1 MKTIRKRISSRML
14 LGLLIFVGVMIFV
27 GVLMRGKLNSLLRA
41 HIENVVAT
49 QAELMADIFEGKLN
63 AELERLSEMVEELQA
78 EGADDSAILSI
89 YSAMKK
95 ETESTY
101 GLLASDGTACYGEA
115 VSVREFSGI
124 RDSFRGN
131 KAISYNQEEGL
142 LFTVPVCNGD
152 NVRYVLYQKY
162 DKENASLQFAVDCFE
177 KEGYVSIRDID
188 GVVVVEAGNSELGNN
203 PILMEENFA
212 PINQKLN
219 ECLNIASSACV
230 FQKTSGKGYYFFK
243 ADLQW
248 TGMSLIGMVP
258 AEVVAADVTGIGML
272 VLWVFGLLLV
282 LFVIGCFYLFFSEQK
297 IQESKELREAK
308 LAAETANKAKSDFL
322 ANMSHEI
329 RTPINGILGMDAMM
343 LKECKDE
350 NLLEYAKNI
359 QSAGQS
365 LLSIIN
371 DILDISKIESG
382 KLEILSTNY
391 KIFSILND
399 CYNMTRVRAE
409 NKGLAL
415 ERQVDSQVPS
425 VLYGDEVRIRQIINN
440 LLSNAVKYT
449 KEGTVIFSLK
459 FQSTEADK
467 LYLIITV
474 TDTGI
479 GIRKEDVGKLFES
492 FTRVDEKANRNIEGT
507 GLGLNLT
514 KNLVEMMGG
523 EISVESEYGKGSRF
537 TVRIPQKVINTEPM
551 GDFLEQ
557 YKKFL
562 NTSGGDVQSVLA
574 PDARLLVVDDVEMNL
589 RVVQGLLKAT
599 QIQIDTA
606 MSGGECLKLVSKKQY
621 DIIFLDHMMPDMDG
635 IETLRRIRDMTDN
648 PNEKTPI
655 IMLTANAI
663 IGAKEEYLRA
673 GFQDYLTKPI
683 REEELQ
689 GMLVKFLREEL
700 IQYPEE
706 RIESTQDDEK
716 KQETSEQHIG
726 SAFGLKE
733 NTGILQD
740 IKGVTELDIETGLL
754 YCMNDEDFYAE
765 MLREYMK
772 GDKAEVLEQFFDAKD
787 WSNYRTSIHA
797 LKSTSLTIGAV
808 ALSGKAKELEW
819 SAKDGDEDYIQ
830 AHHKGVLA
838 EYRQLTDKLRHILK

>member
-1 MKTIRKRISSRML
+1 MKAIRKRISSRML

-49 QAELMADIFEGKLN
+49 QAELMADIFEGKVN
-63 AELERLSEMVEELQA
+63 AELERLSGIVEELQA
-78 EGADDSAILSI
+78 EGADETAILSI
-89 YSAMKK
+89 YSSMKK

-101 GLLASDGTACYGEA
+101 GLLRLDGSACYGEA

-131 KAISYNQEEGL
+131 KAISYNEEKGL

-188 GVVVVEAGNSELGNN
+188 GVVVVEDGNSELGND
-203 PILMEENFA
+203 PILTEENFA

-230 FQKTSGKGYYFFK
+230 FQKTSGKEYYFFK

-258 AEVVAADVTGIGML
+258 AEVVAADITGIGML

-382 KLEILSTNY
+382 KLEILPTNY
-391 KIFSILND
+391 EIFSILND
-399 CYNMTRVRAE
+399 CYNMTKVRAE
-409 NKGLAL
+409 NKGLSL
-415 ERQVDSQVPS
+415 EMQVDSRIPS

-459 FQSTEADK
+459 CQSTEEDK

-492 FTRVDEKANRNIEGT
+492 FTRVDEKTNRNIEGT

-523 EISVESEYGKGSRF
+523 EISVESVYGKGSSF
-537 TVRIPQKVINTEPM
+537 TVKIPQKVINAEPM
-551 GDFLEQ
+551 GDFLERYQ
-557 YKKFL
+557 KFL

-574 PDARLLVVDDVEMNL
+574 PDARILVVDDVEMNL

-606 MSGGECLKLVSKKQY
+606 MSGEECLKLVSKKQY

-635 IETLRRIRDMTDN
+635 IETLRRIRDMADS

-663 IGAKEEYLRA
+663 IGAKEEYLQA

-700 IQYPEE
+700 IQYPKE
-706 RIESTQDDEK
+706 RTESTQEDAK
-716 KQETSEQHIG
+716 KQETSEQQIG
-726 SAFGLKE
+726 SVFDLKE
-733 NTGILQD
+733 NKGILQD
-740 IKGVTELDIETGLL
+740 IKSITELDIETGLM
-754 YCMNDEDFYAE
+754 YCMNDEDFYTE
-765 MLREYMK
+765 MLQEYIK
-772 GDKAEVLEQFFDAKD
+772 DDKAEVLEGFFDAKD
-787 WSNYRTSIHA
+787 WSNYRTTIHA

-808 ALSGKAKELEW
+808 ALSGEAKELER

-838 EYRQLTDKLRHILK
+838 EYRQLKDKLRHILD

>member
-1 MKTIRKRISSRML
+1 MKAGRKRISSRML
-14 LGLLIFVGVMIFV
+14 LGLLVFVAVMIFV

-49 QAELMADIFEGKLN
+49 QAELMSDIFEGKLK

-78 EGADDSAILSI
+78 EGADASAILSI
-89 YSAMKK
+89 YSAMEK

-101 GLLASDGTACYGEA
+101 GLLALDGSALYGEA
-115 VSVREFSGI
+115 ILAQEFSGI

-131 KAISYNQEEGL
+131 KAISYNKEEGL

-152 NVRYVLYQKY
+152 NVRYVLYQRY
-162 DKENASLQFAVDCFE
+162 DKENASKQFAVDCFE
-177 KEGYVSIRDID
+177 EDGYVSIRDID
-188 GVVVVEAGNSELGNN
+188 GVVVVEAGNSQLGSN
-203 PILMEENFA
+203 PILKDENFA

-230 FQKTSGKGYYFFK
+230 YQKISGKEYYFFK

-248 TGMSLIGMVP
+248 TGVSLIGMVP
-258 AEVVAADVTGIGML
+258 AEIVAADVAGIGML

-297 IQESKELREAK
+297 LQESKELREAK
-308 LAAETANKAKSDFL
+308 QAAETANKAKSDFL

-329 RTPINGILGMDAMM
+329 RTPINGILGMGAMM

-382 KLEILSTNY
+382 KLEILPTNY
-391 KIFSILND
+391 EIFSILND
-399 CYNMTRVRAE
+399 CYNMTKVRAE
-409 NKGLAL
+409 NKGLSL
-415 ERQVDSQVPS
+415 EMQVDPRVPS

-459 FQSTEADK
+459 FRNTESDK
-467 LYLIITV
+467 LDLIIAV

-479 GIRKEDVGKLFES
+479 GIREEDMGKLFES
-492 FTRVDEKANRNIEGT
+492 FTRADEKSNRNIEGT

-523 EISVESEYGKGSRF
+523 EISVESVYGKGSCF
-537 TVRIPQKVINTEPM
+537 TVRIPQRVISAEPM
-551 GDFLEQ
+551 GDFLERYQ
-557 YKKFL
+557 KFL
-562 NTSGGDVQSVLA
+562 NTSGGDVQSILA
-574 PDARLLVVDDVEMNL
+574 PDARILVVDDVEMNL

-599 QIQIDTA
+599 RIQIDTA
-606 MSGGECLKLVSKKQY
+606 MSGEECLVLVSKKPY
-621 DIIFLDHMMPDMDG
+621 DIIFLDHMMPKMDG
-635 IETLRRIRDMTDN
+635 IETLRRIKDMTDS
-648 PNEKTPI
+648 PNENTPV

-663 IGAKEEYLRA
+663 IGAKEEYLQA
-673 GFQDYLTKPI
+673 GFWDYLTKPI

-689 GMLVKFLREEL
+689 GMLVKYLREEL
-700 IQYPEE
+700 IQYPGECA
-706 RIESTQDDEK
+706 RTAQDDTKEPDTSGLHSESALDREE
-716 KQETSEQHIG
+716 ETG
-726 SAFGLKE
+726 F
-733 NTGILQD
+733 LQN
-740 IKGVTELDIETGLL
+740 IKGITELDIETGFL
-754 YCMNDEDFYAE
+754 YCMNDENFYAE
-765 MLREYMK
+765 MLREYIK
-772 GDKAEVLEQFFDAKD
+772 GDKSEALEQFFEAKD
-787 WSNYRTSIHA
+787 WSNYRTAIHA
-797 LKSTSLTIGAV
+797 LKSTSMTIGATD
-808 ALSGKAKELEW
+808 LSGEAKMLEQAAKE
-819 SAKDGDEDYIQ
+819 GDEEYIR
-830 AHHKGVLA
+830 AHHKGVLE
-838 EYRQLTDKLRHILK
+838 EYRQLTDKLRHILD

>member
-1 MKTIRKRISSRML
+1 MKSIRKRISSRML

-101 GLLASDGTACYGEA
+101 GLLALDGTACYGEA

-188 GVVVVEAGNSELGNN
+188 GVVVVEAGNSELGNS

-219 ECLNIASSACV
+219 ECLNIAPSACV
-230 FQKTSGKGYYFFK
+230 FQKTFGKEYYFFK

-248 TGMSLIGMVP
+248 TGMSLIGVVP
-258 AEVVAADVTGIGML
+258 AKVVAADVTGIGML

-297 IQESKELREAK
+297 LQESKELREAK

-415 ERQVDSQVPS
+415 EMQVDSQVPS

-492 FTRVDEKANRNIEGT
+492 FSRVDEKTNRNIEGT

>member
-1 MKTIRKRISSRML
+1 
-14 LGLLIFVGVMIFV
+14 
-27 GVLMRGKLNSLLRA
+27 
-41 HIENVVAT
+41 
-49 QAELMADIFEGKLN
+49 
-63 AELERLSEMVEELQA
+63 
-78 EGADDSAILSI
+78 
-89 YSAMKK
+89 
-95 ETESTY
+95 
-101 GLLASDGTACYGEA
+101 
-115 VSVREFSGI
+115 
-124 RDSFRGN
+124 
-131 KAISYNQEEGL
+131 
-142 LFTVPVCNGD
+142 
-152 NVRYVLYQKY
+152 
-162 DKENASLQFAVDCFE
+162 
-177 KEGYVSIRDID
+177 
-188 GVVVVEAGNSELGNN
+188 
-203 PILMEENFA
+203 
-212 PINQKLN
+212 
-219 ECLNIASSACV
+219 
-230 FQKTSGKGYYFFK
+230 
-243 ADLQW
+243 
-248 TGMSLIGMVP
+248 
-258 AEVVAADVTGIGML
+258 
-272 VLWVFGLLLV
+272 
-282 LFVIGCFYLFFSEQK
+282 
-297 IQESKELREAK
+297 
-308 LAAETANKAKSDFL
+308 
-322 ANMSHEI
+322 MSHEI

-415 ERQVDSQVPS
+415 EMQVDSQVPS

-492 FTRVDEKANRNIEGT
+492 FSRVDEKTNRNIEGT

-663 IGAKEEYLRA
+663 IGAKEEYLGA

>member
-78 EGADDSAILSI
+78 EGADNSAILST

-101 GLLASDGTACYGEA
+101 GLLALDGTACYGEA

-188 GVVVVEAGNSELGNN
+188 GVVVVEAGNSEFGNS

-219 ECLNIASSACV
+219 ECLNIAPSACV
-230 FQKTSGKGYYFFK
+230 FQKTFGKEYYFFK

-248 TGMSLIGMVP
+248 TGMSLIGVVP
-258 AEVVAADVTGIGML
+258 AKVVASDITGIGML

-415 ERQVDSQVPS
+415 EMQVDSQVPS

-492 FTRVDEKANRNIEGT
+492 FSRVDEKTNRNIEGT

-830 AHHKGVLA
+830 AHHKEVLA

>member
-1 MKTIRKRISSRML
+1 
-14 LGLLIFVGVMIFV
+14 
-27 GVLMRGKLNSLLRA
+27 
-41 HIENVVAT
+41 
-49 QAELMADIFEGKLN
+49 
-63 AELERLSEMVEELQA
+63 
-78 EGADDSAILSI
+78 
-89 YSAMKK
+89 
-95 ETESTY
+95 
-101 GLLASDGTACYGEA
+101 
-115 VSVREFSGI
+115 
-124 RDSFRGN
+124 
-131 KAISYNQEEGL
+131 
-142 LFTVPVCNGD
+142 
-152 NVRYVLYQKY
+152 
-162 DKENASLQFAVDCFE
+162 
-177 KEGYVSIRDID
+177 
-188 GVVVVEAGNSELGNN
+188 
-203 PILMEENFA
+203 
-212 PINQKLN
+212 
-219 ECLNIASSACV
+219 
-230 FQKTSGKGYYFFK
+230 
-243 ADLQW
+243 
-248 TGMSLIGMVP
+248 MSLIGMVP

-415 ERQVDSQVPS
+415 EMQVDSQVPS

-492 FTRVDEKANRNIEGT
+492 FSRVDEKTNRNIEGT

-606 MSGGECLKLVSKKQY
+606 MSGRECLKLVSKKQY

>member
-78 EGADDSAILSI
+78 EGADNSAILST

-101 GLLASDGTACYGEA
+101 GLLALDGSARYGEA
-115 VSVREFSGI
+115 VLVQEFSGI

-131 KAISYNQEEGL
+131 KAISYNEEKGL

-230 FQKTSGKGYYFFK
+230 FQKISGKGYYFFK

-248 TGMSLIGMVP
+248 TGMSMIGMVP

-399 CYNMTRVRAE
+399 CYNMIRVRAE

-415 ERQVDSQVPS
+415 EMQVDSQVPS

-492 FTRVDEKANRNIEGT
+492 FSRVDEKTNRNIEGT

-830 AHHKGVLA
+830 AHHKEVLA

>member
-49 QAELMADIFEGKLN
+49 QAELMADIFEGKVN
-63 AELERLSEMVEELQA
+63 AELERLSGIVEELQA
-78 EGADDSAILSI
+78 EGADESAILSI
-89 YSAMKK
+89 YSSMKK

-101 GLLASDGTACYGEA
+101 GLLRLDGSACYGEA

-131 KAISYNQEEGL
+131 KAISYNEEKGL

-188 GVVVVEAGNSELGNN
+188 GVVVVEDGNSELGND
-203 PILMEENFA
+203 PILTEQNFA

-230 FQKTSGKGYYFFK
+230 FQKTSGKEYYFFK

-258 AEVVAADVTGIGML
+258 AEVVAADITGIGML

-329 RTPINGILGMDAMM
+329 RTPINGILGMDTMM

-382 KLEILSTNY
+382 KLEILPTNY
-391 KIFSILND
+391 EIFSILND
-399 CYNMTRVRAE
+399 CYNMTKVRAE
-409 NKGLAL
+409 NKGLSL
-415 ERQVDSQVPS
+415 EMQVDSRIPS

-459 FQSTEADK
+459 CQSTEEDK

-492 FTRVDEKANRNIEGT
+492 FTRVDEKTNRNIEGT

-523 EISVESEYGKGSRF
+523 EISVESVYGKGSSF
-537 TVRIPQKVINTEPM
+537 TVKIPQKVINAEPM
-551 GDFLEQ
+551 GDFLERYQ
-557 YKKFL
+557 KFL

-574 PDARLLVVDDVEMNL
+574 PDARILVVDDVEMNL

-606 MSGGECLKLVSKKQY
+606 MSGEECLKLVSKKQY

-635 IETLRRIRDMTDN
+635 IETLRRIRDMADS

-663 IGAKEEYLRA
+663 IGAKEEYLQA

-700 IQYPEE
+700 IQYPKE
-706 RIESTQDDEK
+706 RTESTQEDAK
-716 KQETSEQHIG
+716 KQETSEQQIG
-726 SAFGLKE
+726 SVFDLKE
-733 NTGILQD
+733 NKGILQD
-740 IKGVTELDIETGLL
+740 IKSITELDIETGLM
-754 YCMNDEDFYAE
+754 YCMNDEDFYTE
-765 MLREYMK
+765 MLQEYIK
-772 GDKAEVLEQFFDAKD
+772 DDKAEVLEGFFDAKD
-787 WSNYRTSIHA
+787 WSNYRTTIHA

-808 ALSGKAKELEW
+808 ALSGEAKELER
-819 SAKDGDEDYIQ
+819 SAKDGDEDFIQ

-838 EYRQLTDKLRHILK
+838 EYRQLKDKLRHILD

>member
-1 MKTIRKRISSRML
+1 
-14 LGLLIFVGVMIFV
+14 
-27 GVLMRGKLNSLLRA
+27 
-41 HIENVVAT
+41 
-49 QAELMADIFEGKLN
+49 
-63 AELERLSEMVEELQA
+63 
-78 EGADDSAILSI
+78 
-89 YSAMKK
+89 
-95 ETESTY
+95 
-101 GLLASDGTACYGEA
+101 
-115 VSVREFSGI
+115 
-124 RDSFRGN
+124 
-131 KAISYNQEEGL
+131 
-142 LFTVPVCNGD
+142 
-152 NVRYVLYQKY
+152 
-162 DKENASLQFAVDCFE
+162 
-177 KEGYVSIRDID
+177 
-188 GVVVVEAGNSELGNN
+188 
-203 PILMEENFA
+203 
-212 PINQKLN
+212 
-219 ECLNIASSACV
+219 
-230 FQKTSGKGYYFFK
+230 
-243 ADLQW
+243 
-248 TGMSLIGMVP
+248 MSLIGMVP

-415 ERQVDSQVPS
+415 EMQVDSQVPS

-492 FTRVDEKANRNIEGT
+492 FSRVDEKTNRNIEGT

-589 RVVQGLLKAT
+589 RVIQGLLKAT

-606 MSGGECLKLVSKKQY
+606 MSGRECLKLVSKKQY

>member
-1 MKTIRKRISSRML
+1 MKAIRKRISSRML

-63 AELERLSEMVEELQA
+63 AELERLSEIVEELQA
-78 EGADDSAILSI
+78 EGADYSAILSI
-89 YSAMKK
+89 YSAMNK

-101 GLLASDGTACYGEA
+101 GLLALDGSARYGEA
-115 VSVREFSGI
+115 VLVQEFSGI
-124 RDSFRGN
+124 RESFRGN
-131 KAISYNQEEGL
+131 KAISYNEEEGL

-177 KEGYVSIRDID
+177 EEGYVSIRDID

-203 PILMEENFA
+203 PILMEENFT

-219 ECLNIASSACV
+219 ERLNIASSACV
-230 FQKTSGKGYYFFK
+230 FQKTSGKEYYFFK

-258 AEVVAADVTGIGML
+258 AEVVAADVTGISIL

-371 DILDISKIESG
+371 DILDISKVESG
-382 KLEILSTNY
+382 KLEILPTNY
-391 KIFSILND
+391 EIFSILND

-415 ERQVDSQVPS
+415 KMQVDSQVPS

-459 FQSTEADK
+459 YRSTEADK
-467 LYLIITV
+467 LDLIITV

-492 FTRVDEKANRNIEGT
+492 FTRVDEKTNRNIEGT

-523 EISVESEYGKGSRF
+523 EISVESVYGKGSCF
-537 TVRIPQKVINTEPM
+537 TARIPQKVINAEPM
-551 GDFLEQ
+551 GDFLERYQ
-557 YKKFL
+557 KFL

-606 MSGGECLKLVSKKQY
+606 MSGEECLKLVSKKQY

-635 IETLRRIRDMTDN
+635 IETLRRIRDMTDS
-648 PNEKTPI
+648 PNEKTPV

-673 GFQDYLTKPI
+673 GFRDYITKPI

-689 GMLVKFLREEL
+689 GMLVKYLREEL
-700 IQYPEE
+700 IQYPQE
-706 RIESTQDDEK
+706 RTESTQDDAK
-716 KQETSEQHIG
+716 KQENSEQQIG
-726 SAFGLKE
+726 SAFDLKE

-740 IKGVTELDIETGLL
+740 IKGITELDIETGLL
-754 YCMNDEDFYAE
+754 YCMNDKVFYTE
-765 MLREYMK
+765 MLREYIK

-787 WSNYRTSIHA
+787 WSNYRTTIHA

-808 ALSGKAKELEW
+808 ALSGEAKELER

-830 AHHKGVLA
+830 AHHKEVLA
-838 EYRQLTDKLRHILK
+838 EYRQLTDKLRHILD

>member
-1 MKTIRKRISSRML
+1 MKSIRKRISSRML

-41 HIENVVAT
+41 HIENVVAA
-49 QAELMADIFEGKLN
+49 QADLMADIFEGKLN
-63 AELERLSEMVEELQA
+63 AELERLSEMVEELQE

-101 GLLASDGTACYGEA
+101 GLLALDGTACYGEA

-188 GVVVVEAGNSELGNN
+188 GVVVVEAGNSELGNS

-219 ECLNIASSACV
+219 ECLNIAPSACV
-230 FQKTSGKGYYFFK
+230 FQKTFGKEYYFFK

-248 TGMSLIGMVP
+248 TGMSLIGVVP
-258 AEVVAADVTGIGML
+258 AKVVAADITGIGML

-415 ERQVDSQVPS
+415 EMQVDSQVPS

-492 FTRVDEKANRNIEGT
+492 FSRVDEKTNRNIEGT

-606 MSGGECLKLVSKKQY
+606 MSGRECLKLVSKKQY

-663 IGAKEEYLRA
+663 IGAKEEYLGA

>member
-1 MKTIRKRISSRML
+1 
-14 LGLLIFVGVMIFV
+14 
-27 GVLMRGKLNSLLRA
+27 
-41 HIENVVAT
+41 
-49 QAELMADIFEGKLN
+49 
-63 AELERLSEMVEELQA
+63 
-78 EGADDSAILSI
+78 
-89 YSAMKK
+89 
-95 ETESTY
+95 
-101 GLLASDGTACYGEA
+101 
-115 VSVREFSGI
+115 
-124 RDSFRGN
+124 
-131 KAISYNQEEGL
+131 
-142 LFTVPVCNGD
+142 
-152 NVRYVLYQKY
+152 
-162 DKENASLQFAVDCFE
+162 
-177 KEGYVSIRDID
+177 
-188 GVVVVEAGNSELGNN
+188 
-203 PILMEENFA
+203 
-212 PINQKLN
+212 
-219 ECLNIASSACV
+219 
-230 FQKTSGKGYYFFK
+230 
-243 ADLQW
+243 
-248 TGMSLIGMVP
+248 
-258 AEVVAADVTGIGML
+258 
-272 VLWVFGLLLV
+272 
-282 LFVIGCFYLFFSEQK
+282 
-297 IQESKELREAK
+297 
-308 LAAETANKAKSDFL
+308 
-322 ANMSHEI
+322 
-329 RTPINGILGMDAMM
+329 
-343 LKECKDE
+343 
-350 NLLEYAKNI
+350 
-359 QSAGQS
+359 
-365 LLSIIN
+365 
-371 DILDISKIESG
+371 
-382 KLEILSTNY
+382 
-391 KIFSILND
+391 
-399 CYNMTRVRAE
+399 
-409 NKGLAL
+409 
-415 ERQVDSQVPS
+415 
-425 VLYGDEVRIRQIINN
+425 
-440 LLSNAVKYT
+440 
-449 KEGTVIFSLK
+449 
-459 FQSTEADK
+459 
-467 LYLIITV
+467 
-474 TDTGI
+474 
-479 GIRKEDVGKLFES
+479 
-492 FTRVDEKANRNIEGT
+492 
-507 GLGLNLT
+507 
-514 KNLVEMMGG
+514 
-523 EISVESEYGKGSRF
+523 
-537 TVRIPQKVINTEPM
+537 M

>member
-1 MKTIRKRISSRML
+1 MKSIRKRISSRML

-41 HIENVVAT
+41 HIENVVAA

-63 AELERLSEMVEELQA
+63 AELERLSEMVEELQE

-101 GLLASDGTACYGEA
+101 GLLALDGTACYGEA

-188 GVVVVEAGNSELGNN
+188 GVVVVEAGNSELGNS

-219 ECLNIASSACV
+219 ECLNIAPSACV
-230 FQKTSGKGYYFFK
+230 FQKTFGKEYYFFK

-248 TGMSLIGMVP
+248 TGMSLIGVVP
-258 AEVVAADVTGIGML
+258 AKVVAADITGIGML
-272 VLWVFGLLLV
+272 VLWLFGLLLV

-415 ERQVDSQVPS
+415 EMQVDSQVPS

-492 FTRVDEKANRNIEGT
+492 FSRVDEKTNRNIEGT

-663 IGAKEEYLRA
+663 IGAKEEYLGA

>member
-1 MKTIRKRISSRML
+1 MKIIRKRISSRML

-41 HIENVVAT
+41 HIENVVAA

-78 EGADDSAILSI
+78 EGADDSTILSI

-101 GLLASDGTACYGEA
+101 GLLALDGSALYGET

-131 KAISYNQEEGL
+131 KAISYNEEKGL

-188 GVVVVEAGNSELGNN
+188 GVVVVEAGNSELGSN

-230 FQKTSGKGYYFFK
+230 FQKTSGKEYYFFK

-282 LFVIGCFYLFFSEQK
+282 LFVIGCFYLFLSEQK

-382 KLEILSTNY
+382 KLEILPTNY
-391 KIFSILND
+391 EIFSILND

-409 NKGLAL
+409 NKGLSL
-415 ERQVDSQVPS
+415 KMQVDSRVPS

-449 KEGTVIFSLK
+449 KEGTVTFSLK
-459 FQSTEADK
+459 CQSTEADK

-523 EISVESEYGKGSRF
+523 EISVESIYGKGSCF
-537 TVRIPQKVINTEPM
+537 TARIPQKVINAEPM
-551 GDFLEQ
+551 GDFLER
-557 YKKFL
+557 YHKFL

-574 PDARLLVVDDVEMNL
+574 PDAKLLVVDDVEMNL

-606 MSGGECLKLVSKKQY
+606 MCGEECLKLVSRKQY

-635 IETLRRIRDMTDN
+635 IETLRRIRDMTDS

-663 IGAKEEYLRA
+663 IGAKEEYLQA

-689 GMLVKFLREEL
+689 GMLVKYLREEL
-700 IQYPEE
+700 IQYPQEHN
-706 RIESTQDDEK
+706 ESTRDDAK
-716 KQETSEQHIG
+716 RQENSEQQVA
-726 SAFGLKE
+726 SAFDPKE

-740 IKGVTELDIETGLL
+740 IKGITELDIETGLL
-754 YCMNDEDFYAE
+754 YCMNDEGFYTE
-765 MLREYMK
+765 MLREYIN

-787 WSNYRTSIHA
+787 WSNYRTTIHA

-808 ALSGKAKELEW
+808 ALSGEAKELER

-830 AHHKGVLA
+830 AHHKEVLA
-838 EYRQLTDKLRHILK
+838 EYRQLTDKLRHILD